1 MMAPKRQAQPAL
13 RRIGKLSS
21 YGFSLVSAIFLL
33 VILAGLGAAIVYI
46 SGVQQTS
53 STLDIQGARAYQAA
67 RAGVEW
73 GLFQQIKNASCVD
86 TPGTSFTMPAGT
98 SLSIFTV
105 TVVCH
110 KTAGAV
116 SALDR
121 YQITSIA
128 CNAQA
133 PVTSCAT
140 GVGGGTGFVQ
150 RVMQVEF

>member
-1 MMAPKRQAQPAL
+1 MTIHPRLAARSL
-13 RRIGKLSS
+13 RRLGKANCQ
-21 YGFSLVSAIFLL
+21 GFSLVTAIFLL

-46 SGVQQTS
+46 SGVQQVS
-53 STLDIQGARAYQAA
+53 SALDIQGARAYQAA

-73 GLFQQIKNASCVD
+73 GLHQQIRSGSCVD
-86 TPGTSFTMPAGT
+86 APGTSFTMPAGT
-98 SLSIFTV
+98 TLSIFTV

-116 SALDR
+116 TSLDR
-121 YQITSIA
+121 YQITSTA
-128 CNAQA
+128 CNPQA
-133 PVTSCAT
+133 PVTSCTT